1 MWLYLSRTGV
11 LLNAARERVT
21 VGYAG
26 RGAGMNNPDMQ
37 HVKGIG
43 PLPEAV
49 YAIEAP
55 RESAV
60 TGPYAL
66 PLIPHVGTELYGR
79 SSFQIHGDSK
89 ASPGEASHGCIVVGR
104 AIRQAIWESGDH
116 VLKVVAD

>member
-1 MWLYLSRTGV
+1 MWLYLSRSGV
-11 LLNAARERVT
+11 LLNARRERVA

-37 HVKGIG
+37 DVKGIG

-49 YAIEAP
+49 YAIHAP
-55 RESAV
+55 RNSSV
-60 TGPYAL
+60 TGPFAL
-66 PLIPHVGTELYGR
+66 DLIPQVGSELYGR

-104 AIRQAIWESGDH
+104 NIREQIWASGDH
-116 VLKVVAD
+116 TLKVVAD